1 MKLYYLI
8 GGTGSRGQLT
18 EVRGWEKDTFVSC
31 YKSCDTQLNC

>member
-18 EVRGWEKDTFVSC
+18 EVRGWEKDTFVS
-31 YKSCDTQLNC
+31 